1 MDIIDRLIFGSI
13 AIGLIVLA
21 INPWILPSSV
31 TARPLGIS
39 DVNITSVD
47 NYAPNN
53 GALAVYIVGDYTG
66 RGRYE

>member
-21 INPWILPSSV
+21 INPWMLPSSV
-31 TARPLGIS
+31 TARPLGIQ
-39 DVNITSVD
+39 DVNIRSVD
-47 NYAPNN
+47 NYAPLN
-53 GALAVYIVGDYTG
+53 GALAVYIVGNYTS